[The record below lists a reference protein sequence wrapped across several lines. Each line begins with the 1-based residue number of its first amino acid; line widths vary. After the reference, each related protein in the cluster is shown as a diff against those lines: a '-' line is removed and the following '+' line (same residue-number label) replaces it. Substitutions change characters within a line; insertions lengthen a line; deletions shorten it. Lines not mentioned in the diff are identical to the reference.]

1 MRKLFIV
8 SILTMTFCAEMF
20 AQTKTLPCPV
30 ISVTG
35 PAGVTNA
42 GETITFTANIS
53 EINTTPIAYS
63 WTISD
68 GTIIEGFGTSVIK
81 VATNSDT
88 AGKIVTATVEIN
100 GLPIDCNKTA
110 LGTAQIPYLC
120 VLPRTLDIYEKM
132 SFQEEKAR
140 LANLA
145 FELNENT
152 DFENIDFIALFIIYL
167 VKEDTYSS
175 VKKRIDNI
183 SKYLIENQQIP
194 KERFRFHFSEN
205 GVQRTVIYIL
215 PPDVVD
221 NFSNGV
227 KNLAELRS
235 LNQISPKKT
244 QKNQKRK

>member
-1 MRKLFIV
+1 MRKLSV
-8 SILTMTFCAEMF
+8 TSILVLTFCVAMF
-20 AQTKTLPCPV
+20 AQTDKTLPCPV

-53 EINTTPIAYS
+53 EINTIPIAYS

-88 AGKIVTATVEIN
+88 AGKVVTATVEIN

-120 VLPRTLDIYEKM
+120 ILPITLDEYEKM
-132 SFQEEKAR
+132 PFREEKAR

-145 FELNENT
+145 FELKENT
-152 DFENIDFIALFIIYL
+152 NFVALIMIYL
-167 VKEDTYSS
+167 AEEDTYSS
-175 VKKRIDNI
+175 VKNRIDNI
-183 SKYLIENQQIP
+183 SKYLTTTQKIP
-194 KERFRFHFSEN
+194 KEKFRFVFLEN
-205 GVQRTVIYIL
+205 SVQRTVIYTF
-215 PPDVVD
+215 PPDVID
-221 NFSNGV
+221 AFSDAE
-227 KNLAELRS
+227 KTLEELRPP
-235 LNQISPKKT
+235 NQTS
-244 QKNQKRK
+244 QKSRRKN